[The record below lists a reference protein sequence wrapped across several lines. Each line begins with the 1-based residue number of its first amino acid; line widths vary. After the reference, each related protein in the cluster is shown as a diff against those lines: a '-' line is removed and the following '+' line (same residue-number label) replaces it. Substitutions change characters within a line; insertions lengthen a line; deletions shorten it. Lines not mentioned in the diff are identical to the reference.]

1 MGCVRTDHQPFWRNY
16 KEIRVSITVRDAV
29 FETLRNHGVDRI
41 FANPGSTEVDLLT
54 DLPDH
59 LEFVLAL
66 HEGSVV
72 GIATGYAVATGRP
85 ALALLHTTAGYGNA
99 VGALATA
106 RVNRAPMVLLVGQ
119 QDRRHL
125 AAEPFLAGKL
135 RDLAGEYPVGV
146 HEPSRAADVP
156 AAVAR
161 ALHEATVHR
170 GPAVVIVPMS
180 DWAQCVDDWTSTPA
194 PRELLRAAAIDGA
207 VSQRLVQRIGAAR
220 RPALVVG
227 SLADD
232 PETWSAVAELAD
244 TLGCPVWQEAYAYRM
259 GFDQT
264 SPRFAGHLPPGRA
277 ALRAALAEHDLVL
290 VLGAAAFRQYL
301 YEPGPFVEEGT
312 SVVVVTEDPDEAV
325 RSAADLAVLAPMG
338 ATARELVARLPR
350 RAQDE
355 AELAGAPRTDIDTR
369 PAAGPIEPAQ
379 VFDALA
385 RRLPAESTLFEE
397 SPSTRRVLL
406 DRMPV
411 RAPLGFLT
419 AAMGGLGF
427 TIAGATGVKMARPD
441 RPVVA
446 VLGDGASLYN
456 IQTLWTAQKYGAG
469 VLFVVM
475 SNGGYAVMDRL
486 AHNAGGKP
494 PWPGFGEISV
504 SKLAEGFGCPARRIE
519 DLAEL
524 IAVLDEVVPTLAQ
537 RSQPLV
543 LDVAVSV

>member
-1 MGCVRTDHQPFWRNY
+1 M
-16 KEIRVSITVRDAV
+16 SITVRDAV
-29 FETLRNHGVDRI
+29 FETLRKHGVDRI

-54 DLPDH
+54 DLPDY

-99 VGALATA
+99 VGAIATA

-125 AAEPFLAGKL
+125 AAEPFLVGKL
-135 RDLAGEYPVGV
+135 RDLAGEYPVSV
-146 HEPSRAADVP
+146 HEPARAADVP

-180 DWAQCVDDWTSTPA
+180 DWAEPIEEWTSVPA
-194 PRELLRAAAIDGA
+194 PRELVQGTSIGPAIA
-207 VSQRLVQRIGAAR
+207 ERLALLVGAAE

-232 PETWSAVAELAD
+232 PETWSAVAELAEALD
-244 TLGCPVWQEAYAYRM
+244 CPVWQEAYAYRM

-264 SPRFAGHLPPGRA
+264 SPLFAGHLPPGRA
-277 ALRAALAEHDLVL
+277 ALRAALADHDLVL
-290 VLGAAAFRQYL
+290 VLGGPAFRQYL
-301 YEPGPFVEEGT
+301 FEPGPFFEDGT
-312 SVVVVTEDPDEAV
+312 SVVVVTEDADEAV
-325 RSAADLAVLAPMG
+325 RSAADLSVLAPVG
-338 ATARELVARLPR
+338 ATARELVARVPR
-350 RAQDE
+350 RVATE
-355 AELAGAPRTDIDTR
+355 RVPRTQLVVDTT
-369 PAAGPIEPAQ
+369 PVSGPIAPAQ
-379 VFDALA
+379 VFAALA
-385 RRLPAESTLFEE
+385 ERLPAQSTLFEE

-406 DRMPV
+406 DHMPV

-427 TIAGATGVKMARPD
+427 TIAGATGVKMALPG

-446 VLGDGASLYN
+446 VVGDGASLYN
-456 IQTLWTAQKYGAG
+456 IQTFWTAQKYGAG

-486 AHNAGGKP
+486 AHNAGGTP
-494 PWPGFGEISV
+494 PWPGFGDISV
-504 SKLAEGFGCPARRIE
+504 STLAKGFGCPARRIE

-524 IAVLDEVVPTLAQ
+524 IATLDEIVPTLGE
-537 RSQPLV
+537 RTEPLV
-543 LDVAVSV
+543 LDVAVTI